1 MFVARCLVRYAN
13 LGSEIYEKEGMGNSI
28 QNKCYVL
35 KLNMKC
41 DYEKVCQLFKSN
53 TLNC

>member
-13 LGSEIYEKEGMGNSI
+13 LGSEIYEKEGMRNSI

-35 KLNMKC
+35 KLNMEW
-41 DYEKVCQLFKSN
+41 DYEKSLSTF
-53 TLNC
+53 